1 MSIGPE
7 VVHDSEFVPG
17 EGKIAGCVSGVAD
30 MCNYS
35 CPWQGNLYSKSIA
48 SQYICRRADAAEF
61 LARLAG
67 KTLVC
72 NCSLDD
78 SDCWAGVLREAFFLW
93 YPEAGRSVGV
103 DSLSG
108 TSGSAEELV
117 PQHSRTADVLSS
129 GLQTKRGKVVQL
141 VPDGLEPTQHLQA
154 ALACRHPIVSTI
166 PSTANVQNALLWS
179 RMASA
184 ELNVRRRRAVEATV
198 NLAKST
204 LMENDVIFQMIDPRT
219 AVVLKSYAV
228 KNVAFMREVSYVTG
242 SDDQE
247 SALRLMTGLPMLGW
261 APVAEGLVP
270 RVSPPGGNS

>member
-1 MSIGPE
+1 
-7 VVHDSEFVPG
+7 
-17 EGKIAGCVSGVAD
+17 
-30 MCNYS
+30 
-35 CPWQGNLYSKSIA
+35 
-48 SQYICRRADAAEF
+48 
-61 LARLAG
+61 
-67 KTLVC
+67 
-72 NCSLDD
+72 
-78 SDCWAGVLREAFFLW
+78 
-93 YPEAGRSVGV
+93 
-103 DSLSG
+103 
-108 TSGSAEELV
+108 
-117 PQHSRTADVLSS
+117 
-129 GLQTKRGKVVQL
+129 
-141 VPDGLEPTQHLQA
+141 
-154 ALACRHPIVSTI
+154 
-166 PSTANVQNALLWS
+166 
-179 RMASA
+179 MASA